1 VSDDRSADQLLKN
14 KAAVIPGRSG
24 LVWVVGPDAVSFL
37 DALLS
42 QNIATMETGTTAP
55 SLLLA
60 PNGKLRATLLV
71 LRGDDRV
78 GLVCDADT
86 VPVVV
91 GDLTRFKIRVDV
103 EIYAEERTVW
113 DVWGPDAL
121 ATLSATPEA
130 GRWRESDSGLL
141 VQFPLRFSPLPR
153 IVVVG
158 DRPDLPVVATT
169 AAEAIRIEVGE
180 ARMGVDLDDRTIPQE
195 GVDIATTVDFRKGCY
210 LGQELVAR
218 IDSRGHVN
226 RRLCGVLVPG
236 EHVLTPG
243 AEIDHDGK
251 TVGTVSSVAHSVAMG
266 GGIGL
271 ALVRVEVDDG
281 AEVTV
286 DGLAGSIVS
295 LPIRA

>member
-1 VSDDRSADQLLKN
+1 MSDDGSAYELLRN
-14 KAAVIPGRSG
+14 KAATISGLSG
-24 LVWVVGPDAVSFL
+24 LVWIVGPDAVSFL

-42 QNIATMETGTTAP
+42 QNIASMKTGTAAP

-71 LRGDDRV
+71 MRGDDRV

-103 EIYAEERTVW
+103 EIYADERTVW
-113 DVWGPDAL
+113 DVWGPDAP
-121 ATLSATPEA
+121 ATLDATPEA
-130 GRWRESDSGLL
+130 GRWNESDAGLL
-141 VQFPLRFSPLPR
+141 VQFPFRFSAIPR
-153 IVVVG
+153 IIVVG
-158 DRPDLPVVATT
+158 DQPDLPVVAAA
-169 AAEAIRIEVGE
+169 AAEVIRIEVGE
-180 ARMGVDLDDRTIPQE
+180 ARMGVDLDDGTIPQE
-195 GVDIATTVDFRKGCY
+195 GVDIAATVDFRKGCY

-236 EHVLTPG
+236 EHILIPG
-243 AEIDHDGK
+243 SEINHDGK

-286 DGLAGSIVS
+286 DGIAGSVVP
-295 LPIRA
+295 LPLRA